1 MNKNQFI
8 LTMEINIAFFSTVC
22 DFLSLSC
29 RVKTNSLFNAEHRE
43 ERLKAKQ
50 YKFQPK
56 RFFACELSC

>member
-8 LTMEINIAFFSTVC
+8 LTIEINIAFFSPSCVI
-22 DFLSLSC
+22 FLSLSC
-29 RVKTNSLFNAEHRE
+29 HVKTNSLFNAEHRE

-56 RFFACELSC
+56 R

>member
-1 MNKNQFI
+1 MNKNRFI
-8 LTMEINIAFFSTVC
+8 FTMEINIAFFSPPCVI
-22 DFLSLSC
+22 FLSLSC

-56 RFFACELSC
+56 R

>member
-8 LTMEINIAFFSTVC
+8 LTMEINIAAFLSTVC
-22 DFLSLSC
+22 GFLSLSC
-29 RVKTNSLFNAEHRE
+29 HVKTNSLFNAEHRE

-56 RFFACELSC
+56 R